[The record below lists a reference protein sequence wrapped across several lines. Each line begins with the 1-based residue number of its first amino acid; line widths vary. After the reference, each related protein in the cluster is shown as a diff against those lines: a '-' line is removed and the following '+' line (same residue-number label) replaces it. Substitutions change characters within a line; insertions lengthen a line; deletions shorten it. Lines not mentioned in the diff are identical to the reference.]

1 MMNTMRGAIYEV
13 LFESNLGAS
22 GKGLLSI
29 RGGRLFGFDEGFM
42 YRGYVKAVGGFVEG
56 RVAIDRKDP
65 NAVSI
70 FGAVDR
76 FELVIRGHG
85 KSGTW
90 HYSGHVVGA
99 EQLRVRFVLALLTSM
114 AA

>member
-1 MMNTMRGAIYEV
+1 MNTMRGAIYEV

-22 GKGLLSI
+22 GKGILSV
-29 RGGRLFGFDEGFM
+29 RGGRLFGFDEGFT

-56 RVAIDRKDP
+56 RVAIERRDP
-65 NAVSI
+65 KAISI

-76 FELVIRGHG
+76 FELLIRGHG

-90 HYSGHVVGA
+90 QYSGHVVGA
-99 EQLRVRFVLALLTSM
+99 ERLRVRFGLSLLTSM